1 MIPKK
6 KIKLYS
12 WKAPG
17 GQPNFG
23 DELGPELIQNLFSY
37 IEVVYE
43 PDITKADMISVGS
56 LLHIL
61 LDLEHHRPRKK
72 MHIWGSGTIYPLQ
85 ASVGSIKET
94 YPLHDFSTLNFS
106 KLKFHAVRGKL
117 TQKDLKLPALPLGD
131 PGLLVNKVYKESP
144 VKENKV
150 GIIPHFEEAD
160 HPLIKQLA
168 ADSRFKIIDVLRTPQ
183 DVITDI
189 TSCNLV
195 FSSSLHGLIVAD
207 SFGIPNLHMNLSD
220 RLVGGD
226 FKFEDY
232 YSAIGK
238 QHQFADLDLM
248 LTQDYQEQLIQ
259 DYQPIEAL
267 QEKQEA
273 LLKAFPYRKTNYI
286 YSLLAK
292 LKIIS

>member
-17 GQPNFG
+17 DKPNFG
-23 DELGPELIQNLFSY
+23 DELGPEIIQNLFSY
-37 IEVVYE
+37 LEVVYE
-43 PDITKADMISVGS
+43 PDIKKADLLSVGS

-61 LDLEHHRPRKK
+61 LDLECNRPTKK
-72 MHIWGSGTIYPLQ
+72 VHIWGSGTIYPLQ
-85 ASVGSIKET
+85 AEVGSIKET
-94 YPLHDFSTLNFS
+94 YPLHNFSELNFS

-117 TQKDLKLPALPLGD
+117 TQEDLKLPPLPLGD
-131 PGLLVNKVYKESP
+131 PGLLVNKVYQESP
-144 VKENKV
+144 NKEDKI

-160 HPLIKQLA
+160 HPFIQKLA
-168 ADSRFKIIDVLRTPQ
+168 ADPRFKIIDVLRVPQ
-183 DVITDI
+183 AVITDI
-189 TSCNLV
+189 TSCKLV

-207 SFGIPNLHMNLSD
+207 SFKIPNLHMNLSD

-238 QHQFADLDLM
+238 EHKLADLDLM
-248 LTQDYQEQLIQ
+248 LNQDYQEQQIAAYFPIQ
-259 DYQPIEAL
+259 GLE
-267 QEKQEA
+267 EKQQA
-273 LLKAFPYRKTNYI
+273 LLKAFPYRRTNYI

>member
-12 WKAPG
+12 WKAPNG
-17 GQPNFG
+17 KPNFG
-23 DELGPELIQNLFSY
+23 DELGPEIIQNLFSY
-37 IEVVYE
+37 IDVVYE
-43 PDITKADMISVGS
+43 PDITKADLLSVGS

-61 LDLEHHRPRKK
+61 LDLESNRPTKK

-85 ASVGSIKET
+85 AEVSSIKET
-94 YPLHDFSTLNFS
+94 YPLHDFSELNFS

-117 TQKDLKLPALPLGD
+117 TQEDLKLSPLPLGD
-131 PGLLVNKVYKESP
+131 PGLLVNKVYQESP
-144 VKENKV
+144 TKEDKI

-160 HPLIKQLA
+160 HPFIQKLS
-168 ADSRFKIIDVLRTPQ
+168 ADPRFKIIDVLRAPQ
-183 DVITDI
+183 AVITDI
-189 TSCNLV
+189 TSCKLV

-207 SFGIPNLHMNLSD
+207 SFNIPNLHMNLSD

-238 QHQFADLDLM
+238 EHKLVDLHLM
-248 LTQDYQEQLIQ
+248 LDKDYQDQLITE
-259 DYQPIEAL
+259 YQPIRGLE
-267 QEKQEA
+267 EKQEA
-273 LLKAFPYRKTNYI
+273 LLKAFPYRRTNYI

>member
-17 GQPNFG
+17 GKPNFG
-23 DELGPELIQNLFSY
+23 DELGPEIIQNLFSY

-43 PDITKADMISVGS
+43 PDITKADLLSVGS

-61 LDLEHHRPRKK
+61 LDLESNRPTKK

-85 ASVGSIKET
+85 AEVSSIKET
-94 YPLHDFSTLNFS
+94 YPLHDFSELNFS

-117 TQKDLKLPALPLGD
+117 TQEDLKLSPLPLGD
-131 PGLLVNKVYKESP
+131 PGLLVNKVYQESP
-144 VKENKV
+144 IKEDKI

-160 HPLIKQLA
+160 HPFIQKLS
-168 ADSRFKIIDVLRTPQ
+168 ADPRFKIIDVLRAPQ
-183 DVITDI
+183 AVITDI
-189 TSCNLV
+189 TSCKLV

-207 SFGIPNLHMNLSD
+207 SFNIPNLHMNLSD

-238 QHQFADLDLM
+238 EHKLADLHLM
-248 LTQDYQEQLIQ
+248 LNKDYQDQLIIE
-259 DYQPIEAL
+259 YQPIREL
-267 QEKQEA
+267 KEKQEA
-273 LLKAFPYRKTNYI
+273 LLKAFPYRRTNYI